1 MFDASFKA
9 LILAIILSNFVRAQV
24 PPIPPAP
31 SDHLAYFVPFKTY
44 YGLPKFCTNNLDVI
58 NLQTEYDI
66 CHIKSIKQW
75 SITIDE
81 LVSKFLFL

>member
-1 MFDASFKA
+1 M
-9 LILAIILSNFVRAQV
+9 LNIIWINIVWAQLLT
-24 PPIPPAP
+24 IPPVP
-31 SDHLAYFVPFKTY
+31 SEHLAYFIPFKTY

-66 CHIKSIKQW
+66 CHIQSIKQW

-81 LVSKFLFL
+81 FVSKFLNFKFKY